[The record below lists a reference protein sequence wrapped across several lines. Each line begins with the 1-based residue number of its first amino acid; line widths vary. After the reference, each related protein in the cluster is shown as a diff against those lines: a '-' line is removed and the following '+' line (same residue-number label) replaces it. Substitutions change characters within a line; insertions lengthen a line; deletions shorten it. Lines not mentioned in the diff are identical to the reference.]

1 MNREHAPKERSL
13 QETETT
19 PCVPVDLAFLDDK
32 NSLRI
37 LHVDDDSCFLETSK
51 QILPM
56 QNNFK
61 IDTATSVD
69 EAFEKMEKQTYDAVV
84 SDYEMPLKNGLDF
97 LKELKERKAEISFIL
112 FTGKGREEVVV
123 KALNLGADRY
133 INKVGSPE
141 TVYCELADAIKK
153 TVERKK
159 SKQLLVESELKYRTV
174 VEKSLQGVLITL
186 VDPLRLVFAN
196 AAMARILGYSVEE
209 LLLLSPRGIRE
220 LIFREDRDVFF
231 GRLQSRF
238 LGDPAK
244 VSLEF
249 RAVRKDNS
257 IVWLEAFSNRV
268 DYERQAAVLG
278 MFLDIDE
285 RKKADCALRESE
297 DRYRELA
304 NSLPDIVF
312 EADAN
317 WKLVFV
323 NERAFE
329 ISGYGHED
337 FEKGMNIRQFIV
349 PEDRERAKKNIQRLL
364 AGSKYVPTEY
374 KFLRKNGTTFPAL
387 ITTVPQIAGN
397 KMRGLR
403 GVVIDI
409 TERKNAEQALRDSE
423 AELRAIFEGAS
434 EGILVADSKTK
445 RFVFANMEMC
455 KITGYSLQE
464 LLKLSLKDIHPEK
477 DMHYV
482 NDQFTKQ
489 LQGKNTFSADIPV
502 LRKDKKVV
510 NCDVNAKP
518 TKIAGQDCLIGF
530 FRDVTEK
537 RDLTEAL
544 KSSERRLKLLFESAP
559 DGYYLS
565 DLKGTFLDGNAAAEK
580 ITGYCRTELIGKSFL
595 KLKMLPRSQM
605 LKAVKLLA
613 LNASGK
619 STGPDVLV
627 LNRKNGTQI
636 PVEISTHPVRIDNRT
651 LVLGIAR
658 DITDRKKA
666 EEKLRESE
674 EKYRITFD
682 SSLDALMMLDQQG
695 FFDCNTSTL
704 KMFGCKSVDEFT
716 KYHPADLSPSTQPD
730 GTSSKQAAKAHI
742 NWAFDTGT
750 DHFFW
755 VHKRTDGTTFPADVL
770 LTRIKLECRNVLQA
784 TVRDI
789 TEQKKAEEQLRK
801 KSDRIEEMN
810 EKLRVVG
817 SLTRH
822 DVRNKLSVIT
832 GYSYI
837 LKKKHAGQGDII
849 EDLYMMEK
857 AVKEVEKIFDF
868 AKAYEQLG
876 VEKLVNMDAE
886 KTIDEA
892 AQMFSGLTFRVVN
905 NCHGLTLLADSFLR
919 QLFYNLI
926 DNTRKHGEKATTTW
940 VRYEKADANNLR
952 LIYEDD
958 GVGIP
963 SENKQRVFKQG
974 FSTGG
979 GTGYGLNL
987 IQKMIDV
994 YGWEIQENGEGGKGA
1009 KFVVTIPKTNRS
1021 GQTNYQIQ

>member
-1 MNREHAPKERSL
+1 
-13 QETETT
+13 
-19 PCVPVDLAFLDDK
+19 
-32 NSLRI
+32 
-37 LHVDDDSCFLETSK
+37 
-51 QILPM
+51 
-56 QNNFK
+56 
-61 IDTATSVD
+61 
-69 EAFEKMEKQTYDAVV
+69 
-84 SDYEMPLKNGLDF
+84 
-97 LKELKERKAEISFIL
+97 
-112 FTGKGREEVVV
+112 
-123 KALNLGADRY
+123 
-133 INKVGSPE
+133 
-141 TVYCELADAIKK
+141 
-153 TVERKK
+153 
-159 SKQLLVESELKYRTV
+159 
-174 VEKSLQGVLITL
+174 
-186 VDPLRLVFAN
+186 
-196 AAMARILGYSVEE
+196 
-209 LLLLSPRGIRE
+209 
-220 LIFREDRDVFF
+220 
-231 GRLQSRF
+231 
-238 LGDPAK
+238 
-244 VSLEF
+244 
-249 RAVRKDNS
+249 
-257 IVWLEAFSNRV
+257 
-268 DYERQAAVLG
+268 
-278 MFLDIDE
+278 
-285 RKKADCALRESE
+285 
-297 DRYRELA
+297 
-304 NSLPDIVF
+304 
-312 EADAN
+312 
-317 WKLVFV
+317 
-323 NERAFE
+323 
-329 ISGYGHED
+329 
-337 FEKGMNIRQFIV
+337 
-349 PEDRERAKKNIQRLL
+349 
-364 AGSKYVPTEY
+364 
-374 KFLRKNGTTFPAL
+374 
-387 ITTVPQIAGN
+387 
-397 KMRGLR
+397 
-403 GVVIDI
+403 
-409 TERKNAEQALRDSE
+409 
-423 AELRAIFEGAS
+423 
-434 EGILVADSKTK
+434 
-445 RFVFANMEMC
+445 
-455 KITGYSLQE
+455 
-464 LLKLSLKDIHPEK
+464 
-477 DMHYV
+477 
-482 NDQFTKQ
+482 
-489 LQGKNTFSADIPV
+489 
-502 LRKDKKVV
+502 
-510 NCDVNAKP
+510 
-518 TKIAGQDCLIGF
+518 
-530 FRDVTEK
+530 
-537 RDLTEAL
+537 
-544 KSSERRLKLLFESAP
+544 
-559 DGYYLS
+559 
-565 DLKGTFLDGNAAAEK
+565 LKGTFLDGNAAAEK

-730 GTSSKQAAKAHI
+730 GTSSMQAAKAHI

-837 LKKKHAGQGDII
+837 LKKKHADQGDII

-876 VEKLVNMDAE
+876 VEKLVNTDAE
-886 KTIDEA
+886 KTVDEA

-926 DNTRKHGEKATTTW
+926 DNTRKHGEKATATW